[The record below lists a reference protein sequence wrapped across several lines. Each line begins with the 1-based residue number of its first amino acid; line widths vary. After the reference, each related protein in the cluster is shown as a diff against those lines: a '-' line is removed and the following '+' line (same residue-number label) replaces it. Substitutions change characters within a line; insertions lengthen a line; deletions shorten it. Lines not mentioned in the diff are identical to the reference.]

1 MKTKHIT
8 ALALAIAMLAS
19 ACAGGSG
26 DSSTNPNPAATS
38 AESETGVGNTTNS
51 DATCSGGAFPNDPD
65 FRQLL
70 CDVQNAQSDVMR
82 AGGNFDPGWSAR
94 LTQATLK
101 QATDRPS
108 AVAELNAL
116 MSEMKAAAN

>member
-26 DSSTNPNPAATS
+26 DSNTDPNTSPAS
-38 AESETGVGNTTNS
+38 AESETGVGNTTDS
-51 DATCSGGAFPNDPD
+51 DVPCNGGAFPNDPD

-70 CDVQNAQSDVMR
+70 CDIQSAQADVVM
-82 AGGNFDPGWSAR
+82 AGGNVDPGWNAR
-94 LTQATLK
+94 LTQAILK
-101 QATDRPS
+101 QATDRPT

-116 MSEMKAAAN
+116 VSDMEAAAG